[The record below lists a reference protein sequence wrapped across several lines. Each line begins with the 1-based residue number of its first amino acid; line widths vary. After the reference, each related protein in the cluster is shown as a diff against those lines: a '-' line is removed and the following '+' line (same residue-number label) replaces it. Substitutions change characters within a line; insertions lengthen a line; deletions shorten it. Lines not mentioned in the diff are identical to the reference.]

1 MKMFKSLKLKLL
13 FYFFLTNLVVLF
25 GFSSFIYMTA
35 QKGVSDTLDI
45 MLKIISIDA
54 MPDLKG
60 KKYVNAKK
68 ISDEL
73 TGEFSI
79 APLHIKIIYFNKNQN
94 KIEYQT
100 LSSAE
105 ESELF
110 ELPLNEK
117 GHLLSIYYFDKAN
130 YRVSSMVLFED
141 EEIKIFFQLATI
153 KILNSPYLNKI
164 TSILLIANPIILLL
178 FLFIANVL
186 INRTLQPVKKVVDSV
201 HSISAN
207 KLSYRISNDNIPTEI
222 LELVETFNELLK
234 NLEESFKRISAF
246 SSDASH
252 ELKTPLTVIRGEIDV
267 ALRYERTPAEYKAV
281 LEDVLLE
288 TVRVQETIDQLF
300 LITKKDTAE
309 LKGNT
314 QEVYLDEILSDLVS
328 QANKFASKKSIH
340 LKIKEIVPATIY
352 ANEALLKIAIDNILR
367 NAVIYTHESGD
378 VNISLREE
386 EKNYTLEIE
395 DSGCGIDK
403 EDLPFVFER
412 FYRADKARSR
422 KDSGTGLG
430 LAIVKMILDIHHY
443 DILIKSQINQG
454 TRVIITIPKE

>member
-1 MKMFKSLKLKLL
+1 MFKSLKLKLL
-13 FYFFLTNLVVLF
+13 FYFFLTNLIILL

-35 QKGVSDTLDI
+35 QKGVSDTLDTT
-45 MLKIISIDA
+45 LKIISIDA
-54 MPDLKG
+54 MPDLKA

-73 TGEFSI
+73 TDEFSI
-79 APLHIKIIYFNKNQN
+79 TPLHIKIIYFDKNKN
-94 KIEYQT
+94 KINYQT
-100 LSSAE
+100 QSSIE
-105 ESELF
+105 EPKLF
-110 ELPLNEK
+110 EIPLNEK
-117 GHLLSIYYFDKAN
+117 GHLLSIYYFDKNN

-141 EEIKIFFQLATI
+141 ENTKVFFQLAI
-153 KILNSPYLNKI
+153 KKIQNSPYLNKI
-164 TSILLIANPIILLL
+164 LTSLLIANPIILVL
-178 FLFIANVL
+178 FLFIANIL

-207 KLSYRISNDNIPTEI
+207 KLSHRISNENIPTEI
-222 LELVETFNELLK
+222 RELVETFNELLK
-234 NLEESFKRISAF
+234 NLEESFNRISAF

-267 ALRYERTPAEYKAV
+267 VLRHERTPTEYKAV

-300 LITKKDTAE
+300 LITKKDTTE
-309 LKGNT
+309 LNGNT
-314 QEVYLDEILSDLVS
+314 REVYLDELLSDLVS
-328 QANKFASKKSIH
+328 QANKFALKKSIH
-340 LKIKEIVPATIY
+340 LKIKEIIPVTIH
-352 ANEALLKIAIDNILR
+352 ANEALLRIAIDNILR
-367 NAVIYTHESGD
+367 NAIIYTHESRD
-378 VNISLREE
+378 VNVSLKEGEE
-386 EKNYTLEIE
+386 NYTLEIQ
-395 DSGCGIDK
+395 DSGCGINK

-443 DILIKSQINQG
+443 DILITSQINKG

>member
-1 MKMFKSLKLKLL
+1 MFKSLKLKLL
-13 FYFFLTNLVVLF
+13 FYFFLTNLVVLL

-60 KKYVNAKK
+60 KVYVNAKK

-79 APLHIKIIYFNKNQN
+79 APLHIKIIYFDKNKN

-100 LSSAE
+100 LSSAK

-110 ELPLNEK
+110 EFPLNEK
-117 GHLLSIYYFDKAN
+117 GHLLSIYYFDKNN

-178 FLFIANVL
+178 FLYIANVL

-267 ALRYERTPAEYKAV
+267 ALRHERTPAEYKAV

-328 QANKFASKKSIH
+328 QANKFASKKFIH

-378 VNISLREE
+378 VNVSLREE
-386 EKNYTLEIE
+386 EKNYVLEVQ

-443 DILIKSQINQG
+443 DILIKSQINKG